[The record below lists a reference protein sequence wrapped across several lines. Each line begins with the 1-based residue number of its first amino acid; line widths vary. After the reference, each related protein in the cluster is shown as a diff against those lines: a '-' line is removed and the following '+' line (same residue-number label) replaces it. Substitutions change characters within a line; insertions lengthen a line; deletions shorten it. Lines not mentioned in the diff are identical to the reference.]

1 MHEPLSN
8 VSRPAAGLFARRRRT
23 RYAQCR
29 HALWAPR
36 RLCAGMHNREVIEH
50 IERGY
55 RMPKPT
61 SVVCPDSIYGL
72 MAQCWHGDP
81 ERRPTFEYTFHFLDD
96 FSISSEIPY
105 REVQD

>member
-1 MHEPLSN
+1 MLYAPSRLLS
-8 VSRPAAGLFARRRRT
+8 L
-23 RYAQCR
+23 
-29 HALWAPR
+29 ALT
-36 RLCAGMHNREVIEH
+36 GMHNREVIEH

-61 SVVCPDSIYGL
+61 TVVCPDSIYGL
-72 MAQCWHGDP
+72 MAQCWHGEP

>member
-1 MHEPLSN
+1 MKLAGN
-8 VSRPAAGLFARRRRT
+8 VSEYRHVLFPSSPAACHSAR
-23 RYAQCR
+23 
-29 HALWAPR
+29 P
-36 RLCAGMHNREVIEH
+36 GMHNREVIEH

-55 RMPKPT
+55 RMSKPT
-61 SVVCPDSIYGL
+61 SVFCPDSIYGL
-72 MAQCWHGDP
+72 MAQCWHAEP